1 MFVFCRRI
9 FLRASLACGMVA
21 IVGIGP
27 VPVVAQES
35 AAAAANR
42 RLGRGLNLG
51 NFLEAPRGANWG
63 VQVEDRHLKMIREV
77 GFQSIRLPV
86 RWSDYASEQ
95 PPYRVEK
102 AMLDRV
108 DHLLQVAH
116 AAGLNVVLNHHH
128 YQGLDADPD
137 AHRERFKVIWRQ
149 LAERYG
155 HYGDWLYF
163 ELHNE
168 PHDKLT
174 AEKWN
179 AILRDGIQAV
189 RPSNPTR
196 MIVVG
201 PDRWNNIRALP
212 DLRLPDDPNLI
223 VTVHMYEPFQFTHQ
237 GASWIEGPV
246 RSIRDRTWGTPEE
259 VEQVQGML
267 GQAAEWGRQHGRPI
281 YVGEFGAYS
290 KAPLESRVAWTRTV
304 ARTAES
310 LGMSW
315 AYWEFAAG
323 FGVYDPQAQRWRQ
336 PLLDALIPDNPLRA
350 TSD

>member
-1 MFVFCRRI
+1 MFVTRLGGRK
-9 FLRASLACGMVA
+9 
-21 IVGIGP
+21 IVGRLGLILFVGLLA
-27 VPVVAQES
+27 VGQAVAQD
-35 AAAAANR
+35 AAAEANR

-63 VQVEDRHLKMIREV
+63 VQVEDRHLAMIRDV

-86 RWSDYASEQ
+86 RWSDYAGEE
-95 PPYRVEK
+95 PPYRLERE
-102 AMLDRV
+102 MLERV

-116 AAGLNVVLNHHH
+116 AAGLNVVLNNHH

-137 AHRERFKVIWRQ
+137 AHRQRFKAIWQQ
-149 LAERYG
+149 LAQRYRDHG
-155 HYGDWLYF
+155 EWLLF

-168 PHDKLT
+168 PHDQLT

-179 AILRDGIQAV
+179 AILRDGIAV
-189 RPSNPTR
+189 VRQSNPTR
-196 MIVVG
+196 IIVVG

-212 DLRLPDDPNLI
+212 DLRLPDDPRLI
-223 VTVHMYEPFQFTHQ
+223 VTVHMYEPFEFTHQ
-237 GASWIEGPV
+237 GASWVGDRV
-246 RSIRDRTWGTPEE
+246 RSIRDRTWGSPSE
-259 VEQVQGML
+259 VEQVRQLL
-267 GQAAEWGRQHGRPI
+267 GQAAEWGRQHQRPI

-290 KAPLESRVAWTRTV
+290 AAPLESRIKWTRTV

-323 FGVYDPQAQRWRQ
+323 FGVYDPQAERWRR
-336 PLLDALIPDNPLRA
+336 PLLDALLPDNPLRA
-350 TSD
+350 AE